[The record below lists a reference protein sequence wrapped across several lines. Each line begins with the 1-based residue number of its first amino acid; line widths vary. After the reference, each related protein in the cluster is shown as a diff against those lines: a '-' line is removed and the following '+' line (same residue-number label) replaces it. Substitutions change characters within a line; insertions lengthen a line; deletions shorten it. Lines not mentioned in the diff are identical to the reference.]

1 MSTFSSGKSSLG
13 YFSSSFARLVPL
25 PLPPPVPTTQ
35 VSVDEFAIARY
46 SICYLARSLFR
57 PLILQAKVHE
67 SCI

>member
-13 YFSSSFARLVPL
+13 YFSSSFARLV